1 MKLQDIKIHIN
12 HFGPLDNVDLSL
24 APLVIIT
31 GKSNLGKSY
40 ANYLIYYFM
49 SSILDGKFSD
59 FFSSYF
65 DKEKDENEFEFKY
78 SDLEQVLKDRCQNF
92 IRTFLGD
99 KDLICDVDF
108 KIPVD
113 DFKFKYRLRPEV
125 DATNTAESLLHKDT
139 HYVCSYFVNGESLY
153 ENVPLK
159 DRIGIFAFLYFKV
172 IEDIFGCTKMPGS
185 IILPPGRGSFVG
197 ENYSMKN
204 AVASSLGMYQ
214 NFFRDY
220 DWCINVPKENR
231 NSTYD
236 EIIKT
241 LIHGDL
247 ETNEDKQYLNVS
259 PDDKIALSA
268 AASSVKEL
276 SPLFFFLK
284 NRSTEA
290 TSFCFEEPEA
300 HVHPLAQLD
309 IADIIAKLLN
319 SSDYFNITT
328 HSDYFLQRI
337 NQLIKLG
344 DVKKKDEKKFQDVIE
359 HLKMTPDT
367 FIDREKVKAY
377 YFERDS
383 DDSDGHVKVTDMKLT
398 KDGIPFKTFFD
409 TVKTLRENEDAI
421 NDCLYELKE
430 EGE

>member
-12 HFGPLDNVDLSL
+12 HFGPLDDIELSL
-24 APLVIIT
+24 APLIIIT

-49 SSILDGKFSD
+49 SSILNGKLFD
-59 FFSSYF
+59 FFGSYF
-65 DKEKDENEFEFKY
+65 DKEKDEYEFEFKY
-78 SDLEQVLKDRCQNF
+78 SDLEQILKDRCQNF

-99 KDLICDVDF
+99 EHLTCDVDF
-108 KIPVD
+108 KIPAD
-113 DFKFKYRLRPEV
+113 DFKFKYQLISEANAI
-125 DATNTAESLLHKDT
+125 DTTESLVNKGSQYL
-139 HYVCSYFVNGESLY
+139 CSFFVNGEPFY
-153 ENVPLK
+153 KNVPFR
-159 DRIGIFAFLYFKV
+159 DRSRLWIGLNIKV
-172 IEDIFGCTKMPGS
+172 LEDLSGKVTS
-185 IILPPGRGSFVG
+185 SVLLPPGRGAFVG

-204 AVASSLGMYQ
+204 DIASSLGMYQ

-220 DWCINVPKENR
+220 DWCMKVPEVNR
-231 NSTYD
+231 ASTYN
-236 EIIKT
+236 EKFKR

-247 ETNEDKQYLNVS
+247 ETNEGKQYMDVS

-284 NRSTEA
+284 NRSTDT

-300 HVHPLAQLD
+300 HVHPSAQLD
-309 IADIIAKLLN
+309 IADIMAKLLN
-319 SSDYFNITT
+319 CSDYFNITT

-344 DVKKKDEKKFQDVIE
+344 DIRTKDKKKFQKVIE
-359 HLKMTPDT
+359 QLEMTSDT
-367 FIDREKVKAY
+367 YIDREMVKAY
-377 YFERDS
+377 YFER
-383 DDSDGHVKVTDMKLT
+383 DSDGHVKVTDMKLT
-398 KDGIPFKTFFD
+398 EDGIPFRTFFD
-409 TVKTLRENEDAI
+409 TVKLLRKNEDAI

>member
-12 HFGPLDNVDLSL
+12 HFGPLDDIELSL
-24 APLVIIT
+24 APLIIIT

-49 SSILDGKFSD
+49 SSLLDGKLFD
-59 FFSSYF
+59 FFGSYF
-65 DKEKDENEFEFKY
+65 DKEKDEYEFEFKY
-78 SDLEQVLKDRCQNF
+78 SDLEQILKDRCQNF

-99 KDLICDVDF
+99 EHLTCDVDF
-108 KIPVD
+108 KIPAD
-113 DFKFKYRLRPEV
+113 DFKFKYQRKLYE
-125 DATNTAESLLHKDT
+125 DATNTAESLAHKDT
-139 HYVCSYFVNGESLY
+139 HFAYSVFVNRKVLY
-153 ENVPLK
+153 KEIILGDRTNVSVLLFLK
-159 DRIGIFAFLYFKV
+159 V
-172 IEDIFGCTKMPGS
+172 VEDIFGNTKMLGS
-185 IILPPGRGSFVG
+185 ILLPPGRGAFVG
-197 ENYSMKN
+197 ENYSMKSE
-204 AVASSLGMYQ
+204 VASSLGMYQ
-214 NFFRDY
+214 NFFKDY
-220 DWCINVPKENR
+220 DRCVQVQEWNR
-231 NSTYD
+231 ASTYN
-236 EIIKT
+236 EKFKR

-247 ETNEDKQYLNVS
+247 ETNEGKQYMDVS

-300 HVHPLAQLD
+300 HVHPSAQLD

-344 DVKKKDEKKFQDVIE
+344 DIRTKDKKKFQKVIE
-359 HLKMTPDT
+359 QLEMTSDT
-367 FIDREKVKAY
+367 YINREKVKAY

-383 DDSDGHVKVTDMKLT
+383 DGHVKITDMKLT
-398 KDGIPFKTFFD
+398 EDGIPFRTFFD
-409 TVKTLRENEDAI
+409 TVKLLRKNEDAI